1 MVLYYLEEIEKF
13 GGKLEKGNL
22 YKKGIWKN
30 SYLGTLSVGQDS
42 CKVIVE
48 CYSNGCTIVST
59 MPPTLE
65 SKELTDKNNEKFEN
79 VADSL
84 NAKMYH
90 DIDTRGLPRSTELLR
105 WACFLVTVFY
115 LAGSIFMFGSSA
127 GRFLFD
133 GGSFIP
139 VLIAAGAI
147 FLGYFMHL
155 FVKTHFI

>member
-1 MVLYYLEEIEKF
+1 MVLYYLEEIEKS

-30 SYLGTLSVGQDS
+30 SYLGTLSVGQES

-48 CYSNGCTIVST
+48 CYSNGCTTIST
-59 MPPTLE
+59 MPPFLG
-65 SKELTDKNNEKFEN
+65 SRELTDENDEKFEN
-79 VADSL
+79 VVDSL
-84 NAKMYH
+84 NAQMY
-90 DIDTRGLPRSTELLR
+90 DIGVRGFPTSTEILR
-105 WACFLVTVFY
+105 WVCFLITAFY
-115 LAGSIFMFGSSA
+115 MAGSIFMFCGSA
-127 GRFLFD
+127 GRFLFN

-147 FLGYFMHL
+147 LLGYFMHL